1 MTDANTPDDLVR
13 LTNGTSTV
21 NVDTAT
27 ADRLLE
33 DGWRKTTAATPK
45 KAAGRRASADSE

>member
-33 DGWRKTTAATPK
+33 DGWRKATPTTK
-45 KAAGRRASADSE
+45 KAAGRRTAADSE